1 MRSKV
6 LCGLLLGLAAFV
18 IGTPASAQDPLWADK
33 MFDKLEVD
41 FGNVPSG
48 ADLKE
53 RIKVTN
59 KYQQTVNILGIASS
73 CGCTAGKP
81 DKNTLASG
89 ESTYIDITM
98 NTRKFSLLK
107 ETVVTVTFNQP
118 LLTSVRIPVKAFINP
133 EVLINPGAAEFGP
146 VTKGNEAS
154 RKLSI
159 VYAWRGTSTI
169 KEATSR
175 NPSIV
180 AQLVEARRDA
190 ASIHYELQVTIKETA
205 PLGDLRDQVTLV
217 TDNPNNPHIPV
228 LVEARI
234 EPEYAVSPELVSF
247 GTLLPGERKT
257 LNIVARGRKPFLI
270 EKIESEKTA
279 GVFEVRLPKEPK
291 SIHVLPLTMVAPAEP
306 GSVSE
311 EFTLTI
317 KDVPD
322 PVTFKVHGKIAAP
335 AGSPANFAPSNP

>member
-6 LCGLLLGLAAFV
+6 LWSFLLGWALFAG
-18 IGTPASAQDPLWADK
+18 GTRAWAQDPQWAQK

-48 ADLKE
+48 ADLKQ
-53 RIKVTN
+53 RLKVTN
-59 KYQQTVNILGIASS
+59 KYEQTVHILGIASS

-81 DKNTLASG
+81 AKDTLASG
-89 ESTYIDITM
+89 ESTDVDITM

-107 ETVVTVTFNQP
+107 ETVVTVTFDQP
-118 LLTSVRIPVKAFINP
+118 LLTSVRIPVRAFINP
-133 EVLINPGAAEFGP
+133 EVLINPGAAEFGQI
-146 VTKGNEAS
+146 TKGTDAL
-154 RKLSI
+154 RKLAI

-169 KEATSR
+169 KEAVSK
-175 NPSIV
+175 NPNVV

-190 ASIHYELQVTIKETA
+190 AAIHYELHVTIRGTS

-217 TDNPNNPHIPV
+217 TDNPNNPNIPV

-247 GTLLPGERKT
+247 GTLVPGERKT
-257 LNIVARGRKPFLI
+257 LNIVARGKKPFLI

-291 SIHVLPLTMVAPAEP
+291 TVHVLPLTMIAPAEP

-317 KDVPD
+317 SGIPD
-322 PVTFKVHGKIAAP
+322 PVTFKVHGKVAAP
-335 AGSPANFAPSNP
+335 TGTPATFVPGNP